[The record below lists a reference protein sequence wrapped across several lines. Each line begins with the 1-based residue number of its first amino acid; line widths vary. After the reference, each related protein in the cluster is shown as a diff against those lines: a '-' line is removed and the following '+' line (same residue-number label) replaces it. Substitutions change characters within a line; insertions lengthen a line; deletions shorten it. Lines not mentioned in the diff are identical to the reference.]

1 MKQLLKT
8 STVFLAISSC
18 IASASFAQSGS
29 RSYGDTGASAYTDI
43 VGQLEPSDTL
53 EQFSAVQ
60 PTALSTAEFQDAVL
74 FQATNHQG
82 ALTDW
87 RTTEAGRLWTT
98 DSRDNDDS
106 SWLDGNMRLQI
117 GIDYLYFSRG
127 AASDTLAVND
137 ANETFVIPGID
148 PGHDDTLRYR
158 FLIATEGGTGFELTG
173 YDFRDF
179 SGRFRFEGEGDGT
192 TPIFFGGIS
201 TEPTESFEMEYRSRL
216 KNYEAN
222 VWGRNSERVKL
233 GYGLRYINLDENFD
247 IDFTGSANGGGT
259 PAPAT
264 GGGGIGGFSSRTNNE
279 IFGGQLMVQLYHPV
293 VSGFYL
299 TGGASGGYG
308 NNHIEVDSDTANN
321 DTHSEDDS
329 GTGFF
334 SFNGGISMRV
344 ANGLTVNAGY
354 EGLLL
359 TSVAL
364 APDQSEAAVFA
375 QGVPEMQT
383 GALYFSGAYIGAVL
397 AF

>member
-60 PTALSTAEFQDAVL
+60 PTALPTAEFQDAVL
-74 FQATNHQG
+74 FQATNHRG
-82 ALTDW
+82 ASTDW

-98 DSRDNDDS
+98 NSRDKDGS

-117 GIDYLYFSRG
+117 GIDYLYLSRG
-127 AASDTLAVND
+127 TAADNFFAFND
-137 ANETFVIPGID
+137 AGETFSLADID
-148 PGHDDTLRYR
+148 PGDDTTLRYR
-158 FLIATEGGTGFELTG
+158 FLIATEGGTGFEFVG
-173 YDFRDF
+173 YDFDDF
-179 SGRFRFEGEGDGT
+179 SGSISLEGEGI
-192 TPIFFGGIS
+192 TPIFFDLIPREPAS
-201 TEPTESFEMEYRSRL
+201 TYDASYSSQLE
-216 KNYEAN
+216 NYELN
-222 VWGRNSERVKL
+222 VWGRRSERVKL
-233 GYGLRYINLDENFD
+233 GYGCRYINLDENFD
-247 IDFTGSANGGGT
+247 IEFGEPVDSTGTATTTTSANDVS
-259 PAPAT
+259 
-264 GGGGIGGFSSRTNNE
+264 GFFSRTENE
-279 IFGGQLMVQLYHPV
+279 IFGGQLMIQLYRPV
-293 VSGFYL
+293 VPGIYFS
-299 TGGASGGYG
+299 GGASGGYG
-308 NNHIEVDSDTANN
+308 FNQIEVDSDTADV

-364 APDQSEAAVFA
+364 APDQSAGAVFA
-375 QGVPEMQT
+375 QGVPEIQT